1 MLNLFVQEPR
11 QNTSKR
17 TTEDWF
23 ADDDDGNKVPVVTT
37 PKSARVVADAD
48 FKNYDEFY
56 EDVEMGKVG
65 ENFHDILNDWSIKK
79 NVIEQQCKVF
89 SIIFMVIV
97 LILILSLTVIA
108 IIIVIALSLSLPLL
122 L

>member
-1 MLNLFVQEPR
+1 VLNLVVQEPR

-17 TTEDWF
+17 TTDDWF
-23 ADDDDGNKVPVVTT
+23 ADNDDDKKVPIVTT

-65 ENFHDILNDWSIKK
+65 E
-79 NVIEQQCKVF
+79 
-89 SIIFMVIV
+89 IFMIF
-97 LILILSLTVIA
+97 
-108 IIIVIALSLSLPLL
+108 
-122 L
+122 